1 MELITPGIGLVF
13 WMFFSFS
20 LLLFILA
27 KFAWKPIILMLN
39 ERDQTIADSLNQA
52 KTAREEMKMLQS
64 NNELLIIQA
73 KEERDSIIL
82 EARKIKERMIE
93 DAKVKANEESQRIID
108 AAKESI
114 NYEKMQAITELKN
127 QVAVLSIDIAEKL
140 LKEELTNKEKQQKMI
155 EGMLQDIRFN

>member
-20 LLLFILA
+20 LLLFILG
-27 KFAWKPIILMLN
+27 KFAWKPIIQMLN
-39 ERDQTIADSLNQA
+39 ERDQTIADSLNEA

-73 KEERDSIIL
+73 KEERDSIIV